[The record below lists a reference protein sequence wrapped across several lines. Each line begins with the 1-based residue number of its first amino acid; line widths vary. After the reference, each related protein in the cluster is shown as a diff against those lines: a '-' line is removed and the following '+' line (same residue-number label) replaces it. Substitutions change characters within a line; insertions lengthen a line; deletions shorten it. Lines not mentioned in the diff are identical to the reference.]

1 MLCSQQPVHQPL
13 RRRCR
18 RWRKQSVQMGRGICV
33 CLSRCYQVRSTSS
46 AVGNSSTQTVGAH
59 ALVNGCLE
67 RSTGCN
73 RVLLETGWSEAEVC
87 VEEVADA
94 RNDIPMCEK
103 AIPVPSGSICELAN
117 AAQVRQIASQTRCPS
132 AKKLVHGA
140 AEELLLLCLCYYN
153 HVGALFGILFKEW
166 VLRGFYYFYGF

>member
-1 MLCSQQPVHQPL
+1 MQSSAARDGMERSGSL
-13 RRRCR
+13 R
-18 RWRKQSVQMGRGICV
+18 GRGC
-33 CLSRCYQVRSTSS
+33 RC
-46 AVGNSSTQTVGAH
+46 AEGA
-59 ALVNGCLE
+59 
-67 RSTGCN
+67 T
-73 RVLLETGWSEAEVC
+73 
-87 VEEVADA
+87 DA
-94 RNDIPMCEK
+94 QNDMPMREK
-103 AIPVPSGSICELAN
+103 AIPTPSGSICELAN